1 MSTIDYVY
9 AQAGTPKLCWDIT
22 PGDKVR
28 LLIPARFGGGA
39 IEGTYGAKALIL
51 DGTNTPQNYTYF
63 NNGTITTPNGVSY
76 DMLEL
81 LAYWNSTALRSMVV
95 KSGFATL
102 GDVARRPADTPSN
115 QDYDVTGNPLENPPV
130 EPETITEIMA
140 RIGARFAY
148 GNNASGS
155 DQQDKL
161 EYQLRIIPSGSTLTY
176 EECEYYSGVVVVEE
190 PLSFIPDSEEGA
202 HTYVTDRDIKGL
214 YPVPTGNDKVSN
226 SQVISPRKQEQ
237 VMREINAYK
246 AHLDKMALDN
256 DESYR
261 VDPNDPWGNY
271 L

>member
-1 MSTIDYVY
+1 MSTTEYVY

-51 DGTNTPQNYTYF
+51 DGTNPPQNYMYF

-102 GDVARRPADTPSN
+102 GDVARRHADTPSN

-130 EPETITEIMA
+130 EPESITEIMA

-148 GNNASGS
+148 GNNTGGS
-155 DQQDKL
+155 DLQDKL
-161 EYQLRIIPSGSTLTY
+161 EYQLRITPSTSTLTY
-176 EECEYYSGVVVVEE
+176 EECEYYSGAVVPED
-190 PLSFIPDSEEGA
+190 PLSFIPDPEED
-202 HTYVTDRDIKGL
+202 TRPVTDRDIKGL
-214 YPVPTGNDKVSN
+214 YPVPTGNDKVNN
-226 SQVISPRKQEQ
+226 SQVITPREQEQ
-237 VMREINAYK
+237 VMREISAYK
-246 AHLDKMALDN
+246 AHLDEQALDN
-256 DESYR
+256 EGVRR
-261 VDPNDPWGNY
+261 VDLNDPWGNY

>member
-51 DGTNTPQNYTYF
+51 DGTNP
-63 NNGTITTPNGVSY
+63 NGTSY

-102 GDVARRPADTPSN
+102 GDIARRPADTPSN

-130 EPETITEIMA
+130 EPESITEVMA
-140 RIGARFAY
+140 RIGVRFAF
-148 GNNASGS
+148 GGTGS

-161 EYQLRIIPSGSTLTY
+161 EYQLRITPSTSTLTY
-176 EECEYYSGVVVVEE
+176 EECEYYSGAVVSEE
-190 PLSFIPDSEEGA
+190 PLSFIPESEEDA
-202 HTYVTDRDIKGL
+202 RTVTDRDIKGL
-214 YPVPTGNDKVSN
+214 YPAPTGNDKVNN

-237 VMREINAYK
+237 VMREISAYK
-246 AHLDKMALDN
+246 AHLDELALDN
-256 DESYR
+256 EGVRR

>member
-39 IEGTYGAKALIL
+39 IEGTYGAKTLIL
-51 DGTNTPQNYTYF
+51 DGT
-63 NNGTITTPNGVSY
+63 ITTPTGVSY

-115 QDYDVTGNPLENPPV
+115 QGYDVTGNPLENPPV

-148 GNNASGS
+148 GNNTNGN

-161 EYQLRIIPSGSTLTY
+161 EYQLRITPSGSTLTY

-190 PLSFIPDSEEGA
+190 PLSFIPDLEEG
-202 HTYVTDRDIKGL
+202 TRTVTDRDIKGL
-214 YPVPTGNDKVSN
+214 YSVPTGNDKVNN
-226 SQVISPRKQEQ
+226 SQVISPCEQEQ
-237 VMREINAYK
+237 VMREISAYK
-246 AHLDKMALDN
+246 AHLDEIAQ
-256 DESYR
+256 DEEAVQ

>member
-1 MSTIDYVY
+1 MSTTEYVY

-39 IEGTYGAKALIL
+39 IEGTYGREI
-51 DGTNTPQNYTYF
+51 NTDQ
-63 NNGTITTPNGVSY
+63 GVIY
-76 DMLEL
+76 RRGDTVTDNAGQVYNFLEL

-102 GDVARRPADTPSN
+102 GDIARRPADTPSN
-115 QDYDVTGNPLENPPV
+115 QDYDVTGNFLENPPV
-130 EPETITEIMA
+130 EPESITEVMA
-140 RIGARFAY
+140 RIGVRFTF
-148 GNNASGS
+148 GGTGS

-161 EYQLRIIPSGSTLTY
+161 EYQLRITPSISTLTY
-176 EECEYYSGVVVVEE
+176 EECEYYSGAVVPEE
-190 PLSFIPDSEEGA
+190 PLSFIPDLEED
-202 HTYVTDRDIKGL
+202 TRPVTDRDIKGL
-214 YPVPTGNDKVSN
+214 YPVPTGNDKVNN
-226 SQVISPRKQEQ
+226 SQVITPREQEQ

-246 AHLDKMALDN
+246 AHLEEMALDN
-256 DESYR
+256 DESHR

>member
-1 MSTIDYVY
+1 MSPTEYVY

-22 PGDKVR
+22 TGDKVR
-28 LLIPARFGGGA
+28 LLIPVRFGGGA
-39 IEGTYGAKALIL
+39 IEGTYGREI
-51 DGTNTPQNYTYF
+51 NTDQ
-63 NNGTITTPNGVSY
+63 GVIY
-76 DMLEL
+76 RRGNTVTDNAGQVYNFLEL

-130 EPETITEIMA
+130 EPETITEVMA

-148 GNNASGS
+148 GNNTSGS

-161 EYQLRIIPSGSTLTY
+161 EYQLRITPSGSTLTY

-190 PLSFIPDSEEGA
+190 PLSFIPDLEED
-202 HTYVTDRDIKGL
+202 TRTVTDRDIKGL
-214 YPVPTGNDKVSN
+214 YPVPTGNEKVNN
-226 SQVISPRKQEQ
+226 SQVISPREQEQ